1 MLVRAIIEAADP
13 ATLGL
18 SSLNA
23 SVVERLLLTLL
34 FLPVAGLARTWDL
47 RSYTGTMLA
56 VLTGRERAYSQRY
69 AERFLARLA
78 HRVTAERLT
87 EEVAKWTWKL
97 WQTVSPSA
105 DQPTSSA
112 VFYVDGHRKAVYSD
126 VLVPRGPVGKLGG
139 KILGCRELVV
149 LHDDQGHPL
158 LATTHRGDYHLTIG
172 LPEMLRC
179 YEQAT
184 NLPLL
189 MQHVVVDREGMAA
202 EFLAQLTRRRATSC
216 HTSQSRPIRK

>member
-1 MLVRAIIEAADP
+1 MEVANPTIP
-13 ATLGL
+13 GL
-18 SSLNA
+18 SPPNP
-23 SVVERLLLTLL
+23 VVVARLLLTLL

-56 VLTGRERAYSQRY
+56 RLSGRERAYSQRY

-78 HRVTAERLT
+78 HAGAAECLT
-87 EEVAKWTWKL
+87 EVVARWTWAL
-97 WQTVSPSA
+97 WQPERPSA
-105 DQPTSSA
+105 EPPDAPA

-149 LHDDQGHPL
+149 LHDASGHPL
-158 LATTHRGDYHLTIG
+158 LATTHRGNHHLTMG
-172 LPEMLRC
+172 LQQMLHC

-184 NLPLL
+184 GQAL
-189 MQHVVVDREGMAA
+189 MQRVVVDRDQMAA
-202 EFLAQLTRRRATSC
+202 EFLAQLKLEGRQVVTLLRGDQYEGEGSFG
-216 HTSQSRPIRK
+216 